1 MGFMKIF
8 DIDSL
13 ITDIGSKKHM
23 MDLRISPSF
32 STRLVV
38 KFHEMKDGSL
48 QGFYIFE
55 PMIFDVS
62 WRMKDKIGEE
72 SVMSSASLEIIRND
86 EVFKSQYSPKAF
98 YLNALETKYV
108 NDLYNNGLPDD
119 VEKSMGLDGHT
130 YELWI
135 YKNDEEKYYRAWCFI
150 PPEWEKL
157 SKLLSIVK
165 EKIVCDDELTMQYPY
180 F

>member
-1 MGFMKIF
+1 MDLFNIKSLIE
-8 DIDSL
+8 DIDSE
-13 ITDIGSKKHM
+13 KHM

-32 STRLVV
+32 SSDFFVQ
-38 KFHEMKDGSL
+38 FHKMKDGSL
-48 QGFYIFE
+48 QGFYLFE
-55 PMIFDVS
+55 PVIIDTI
-62 WRMKDKIGEE
+62 WKENDHIDEE
-72 SVMSSASLEIIRND
+72 SITFSDLLEMMEND
-86 EVFKSQYSPKAF
+86 EAFKSKYPTKAF
-98 YLNALETKYV
+98 CLNDIEAKCV
-108 NDLYNNGLPDD
+108 IDLYNNGLPDD